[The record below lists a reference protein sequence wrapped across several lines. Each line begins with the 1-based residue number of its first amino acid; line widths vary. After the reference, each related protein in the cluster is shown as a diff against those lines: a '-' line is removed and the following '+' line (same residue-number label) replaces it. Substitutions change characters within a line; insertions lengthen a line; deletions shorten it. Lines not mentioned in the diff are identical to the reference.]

1 MYAEVFKKQ
10 SEFLARR
17 FSGKTVLISGA
28 TGLIGSR
35 LVNYIV
41 KLNCDYGADIKI
53 VALYRN
59 DAKLSKLFPLLLA
72 RNDVMFVKCDIEG
85 EIGYEQPVDY
95 IVHCAGFSGGTKMH
109 LKDPVKVFDINY
121 GGTRNLL
128 HYAVSHSCT
137 GFLYVSTYEIYGDV
151 SVEEPVTEDHV
162 CRLDPLV
169 LRNCYAEIKRVCE
182 SMLCAF
188 SSKYGLNVYSV
199 RLTSTFGAGVQ
210 YDDPRFFAEFARCAI
225 ENRNIVLKSS
235 GSTVRSYLDADDA
248 AIAFLYVFANGI
260 SKNAYNLTNMKT
272 EVSIKEMAEKIIEIS
287 GAPVHLVFE
296 IADDPYKFGMRK
308 EGKTVMDASK
318 IHALGWQPVYTLD
331 ETLEKLLDS
340 IRATRKNEGKSI
352 S

>member
-1 MYAEVFKKQ
+1 MNAEALKEQ
-10 SEFLARR
+10 SEFLARK
-17 FSGKTVLISGA
+17 FFGKTILISGA

-35 LVNYIV
+35 LVNYIAE
-41 KLNCDYGADIKI
+41 LNCNYDAEIKI

-59 DAKLSKLFPLLLA
+59 DAKLSKMFSFLTN
-72 RNDVMFVKCDIEG
+72 RSDVVFVKCNIDG

-95 IVHCAGFSGGTKMH
+95 IVHCAGFSGGTRMH
-109 LKDPVKVFDINY
+109 LKDPVKVFNINY
-121 GGTRNLL
+121 GGTYNVLQ
-128 HYAVSHSCT
+128 YAVNHSCT

-151 SVEEPVTEDHV
+151 SVEEPIAEDHV

-188 SSKYGLNVYSV
+188 SAKYGLDVYSV

-210 YDDPRFFAEFARCAI
+210 YNDPRFFAEFARCVI

-248 AIAFLYVFANGI
+248 ATAFLYVLANGI
-260 SKNAYNLTNMKT
+260 SGNAYNLTNMKN

-287 GAPVHLVFE
+287 GASIHLVFE
-296 IADDPYKFGMRK
+296 IADDPYKLGMRR
-308 EGKTVMDASK
+308 EGKAVMDASK
-318 IHALGWQPVYTLD
+318 LQALGWKPVYTLD
-331 ETLEKLLDS
+331 ETLEKLLNS
-340 IRATRKNEGKSI
+340 IKKTRKSEGE
-352 S
+352 

>member
-1 MYAEVFKKQ
+1 MDAEALKEQ
-10 SEFLARR
+10 REFLARK

-41 KLNCDYGADIKI
+41 GLNRDYGADIKI

-59 DAKLSKLFPLLLA
+59 DAKLSKLFPSLIA
-72 RNDVMFVKCDIEG
+72 SSDVIFVKCDIEG

-109 LKDPVKVFDINY
+109 LKDPVKVFDTNY

-128 HYAVSHSCT
+128 QCAVSHSCT

-151 SVEEPVTEDHV
+151 SVEEPVAEDHV
-162 CRLDPLV
+162 CRLDPLI

-182 SMLCAF
+182 SMLSAF
-188 SSKYGLNVYSV
+188 SAKYGLNVYSV
-199 RLTSTFGAGVQ
+199 RLTSTFGTGVQ
-210 YDDPRFFAEFARCAI
+210 YGDPRFFAEFARCVI

-235 GSTVRSYLDADDA
+235 GATVRSYLDADDA
-248 AIAFLYVFANGI
+248 ACAFLYVLANGV
-260 SKNAYNLTNMKT
+260 SGNAYNLTNMKN
-272 EVSIKEMAEKIIEIS
+272 EVSIKEMAEKIITIS
-287 GAPVHLVFE
+287 GAPVNLVFE
-296 IADDPYKFGMRK
+296 IADDPYKLGMRK

-318 IHALGWQPVYTLD
+318 IQSLGWKPVYTLN
-331 ETLEKLLDS
+331 ETLKKLLDS
-340 IRATRKNEGKSI
+340 IRETRKNNGE
-352 S
+352 

>member
-1 MYAEVFKKQ
+1 MNAEALKEQ
-10 SEFLARR
+10 SEFLARK
-17 FSGKTVLISGA
+17 FFGKTILISGA

-35 LVNYIV
+35 LVKYLV
-41 KLNCDYGADIKI
+41 GLNCDYGADIKI

-59 DAKLSKLFPLLLA
+59 DAKLSKIFPSFIA
-72 RNDVMFVKCDIEG
+72 RNDVIFVKCDIEG
-85 EIGYEQPVDY
+85 EIGYEQQVDY

-128 HYAVSHSCT
+128 QYAVNHSCT

-151 SVEEPVTEDHV
+151 SVDEPISENHV
-162 CRLDPLV
+162 CRLDPLI
-169 LRNCYAEIKRVCE
+169 LRNCYAEIKRACE

-188 SSKYGLNVYSV
+188 SAKYELKVYSV
-199 RLTSTFGAGVQ
+199 RLTSTFGSGVQ

-248 AIAFLYVFANGI
+248 ATAFLYVLANGV
-260 SKNAYNLTNMKT
+260 SKNAYNLTNMEN
-272 EVSIKEMAEKIIEIS
+272 EVSIKEIAEKIIVIS
-287 GAPVHLVFE
+287 GAPIHLVFE
-296 IADDPYKFGMRK
+296 IVDDPYKFGMRK

-318 IHALGWQPVYTLD
+318 LQALGWTPVYTLD
-331 ETLEKLLDS
+331 ETLKKLLDS
-340 IRATRKNEGKSI
+340 IRETRKNEGE
-352 S
+352 

>member
-1 MYAEVFKKQ
+1 MDAEALKEQ
-10 SEFLARR
+10 SEFLARK
-17 FSGKTVLISGA
+17 FFGKTILISGA

-41 KLNCDYGADIKI
+41 RLNCDYGANIKI

-59 DAKLSKLFPLLLA
+59 APKLSKLFPSLMA
-72 RNDVMFVKCDIEG
+72 RSDVIFVKCDIEG
-85 EIGYEQPVDY
+85 EIGYEHQVDY

-121 GGTRNLL
+121 GGTYNLL
-128 HYAVSHSCT
+128 QYAVSHSCT

-151 SVEEPVTEDHV
+151 SVEEPIVEEHV

-188 SSKYGLNVYSV
+188 SAKYGLNVYSV

-210 YDDPRFFAEFARCAI
+210 YDDPRFFAEFARCVI

-235 GSTVRSYLDADDA
+235 GSTIRSYLDADDA
-248 AIAFLYVFANGI
+248 AAAFLYVLVKGTNE
-260 SKNAYNLTNMKT
+260 NAYNLTNMKN
-272 EVSIKEMAEKIIEIS
+272 ELSIKEMAEKIIEIS
-287 GAPVHLVFE
+287 GASVQLVFE
-296 IADDPYKFGMRK
+296 IADDPYKIGMRR
-308 EGKTVMDASK
+308 EGKTVMGASK
-318 IHALGWQPVYTLD
+318 LQALGWKPVYTLD

-340 IRATRKNEGKSI
+340 IRKTRKSERE
-352 S
+352 